1 MVNYCVCLIYICI
14 SFFSCNIRLIVL
26 GTLLLFVSELIYSK
40 FGRNKNNNRIVE
52 IFIISL
58 VEFRKNKRN
67 RKEKERVFDVE
78 NVLVLVVIFMFLN
91 VIIISNYLVG
101 QNDNVG
107 RRKKGDNSVFLVF
120 GLGILEYFINLLMGR
135 G

>member
-14 SFFSCNIRLIVL
+14 SFFLCNIWLIVL

-101 QNDNVG
+101 
-107 RRKKGDNSVFLVF
+107 
-120 GLGILEYFINLLMGR
+120 
-135 G
+135 